1 MPPSLSS
8 KLRDF
13 RRTLRS
19 KFKANLIIDTDHL
32 KSIAKHM
39 PKTSAELCNLGV
51 PVEVVDAYGDK
62 ILEITAQ
69 HSRDQEAFN
78 DCVQEIKAFTRG
90 GDPGMEC
97 LKRVYTQIIKHFGM
111 ENETEEVF
119 EACDIYIDTYT
130 GKNSLKRKR
139 GSAGSEYY
147 FGNQSHPPSSQEHN

>member
-13 RRTLRS
+13 RRNLRS
-19 KFKANLIIDTDHL
+19 KFKANLIFDADHL
-32 KSIAKHM
+32 KSIARHM
-39 PKTSAELCNLGV
+39 PKNSAELSNLGV
-51 PVEVVDAYGDK
+51 PIGVVDAYGDK
-62 ILEITAQ
+62 ILEITTQ
-69 HSRDQEAFN
+69 HPRDQEAFN
-78 DCVQEIKAFTRG
+78 DCVQEINAFTRG

-111 ENETEEVF
+111 ESEVEEVF
-119 EACDIYIDTYT
+119 EACDIYIDT

-139 GSAGSEYY
+139 GSAGSDYY